1 MHPPSSTVV
10 PDAPPAQ
17 ATHAQGGLLARSRAS
32 KLALR
37 YGAALLGLLAI
48 VGEEPV
54 MRATVITR
62 TGAQQWQTAQAWDTV
77 APRLHGF
84 PEHNRFTF

>member
-1 MHPPSSTVV
+1 V
-10 PDAPPAQ
+10 PDVPQ
-17 ATHAQGGLLARSRAS
+17 
-32 KLALR
+32 
-37 YGAALLGLLAI
+37 ALLEQLTMGGRLLAI